1 MAENTNGIT
10 EAIIVKANDDAAR
23 IMSVAEQYRQAKQ
36 AEAQSVADGILSCAR
51 EEAAKACAFIAERGE
66 SNSRIE
72 RKKALTQAKTELVD
86 EVFDK
91 AKAML
96 FALDET
102 ETLQFFSVLLEKNV
116 ERGDKLVLSKRH
128 AVLADKISALPAVK
142 NNDVTLSIGG
152 DFDGG
157 FTLCGE
163 KSDKDCSFDAIIA
176 FGAEN
181 LRAYAAK
188 KLFDS
193 EGNE

>member
-23 IMSVAEQYRQAKQ
+23 IMSVAEQYGQAKQ
-36 AEAQSVADGILSCAR
+36 AEAQSVADGVLACAR

-72 RKKALTQAKTELVD
+72 RKKALTQAKTEIVD

-96 FALDET
+96 FALDESR
-102 ETLQFFSVLLEKNV
+102 TLQFISVLLEKNV
-116 ERGDKLVLSKRH
+116 EKGDKLVLSKRH
-128 AVLADKISALPAVK
+128 AALADKIAALPVVK
-142 NNDVTLSIGG
+142 NNDVTLAVG

-157 FTLCGE
+157 FRLFGE

>member
-23 IMSVAEQYRQAKQ
+23 IMSVAEQYGQAKQ
-36 AEAQSVADGILSCAR
+36 AEAQSVADGVLACAR

-72 RKKALTQAKTELVD
+72 RKKALTQAKTEIVD

-96 FALDET
+96 FALDESK
-102 ETLQFFSVLLEKNV
+102 TLQFISVLLEKNV
-116 ERGDKLVLSKRH
+116 EKGDKLVLSQRH
-128 AVLADKISALPAVK
+128 AALADKIAALPVVK
-142 NNDVTLSIGG
+142 NNDVTLAVG

-157 FTLCGE
+157 FRLFGE